1 MTLYIILNF
10 QLVTVPH
17 QLKVIPLFMSTPREV
32 TIKEFSISFTAIVL
46 TLKITYMHSFLID
59 AAKF

>member
-1 MTLYIILNF
+1 
-10 QLVTVPH
+10 
-17 QLKVIPLFMSTPREV
+17 MSTPREV